1 MWKILMPAD
10 SGKSWHSA
18 SLLAWAVAGGDLFG
32 RSGGGVGGCRH
43 GRW

>member
-10 SGKSWHSA
+10 SGKSWHS
-18 SLLAWAVAGGDLFG
+18 SLLAWAVVGGDLFG
-32 RSGGGVGGCRH
+32 RLRGGVGGCRH